1 MLKVILALGGSL
13 LMVTGAQSATT
24 HPEKKLTK
32 AQEIATLLTKAANA
46 KSIEQ
51 KRFYYLAASKR
62 NSGLAYLNLADL
74 NSAKDP
80 KLAVNQYLMAAR
92 FGYERAYSK
101 IGLLFKHGNK
111 ALKANAFLG
120 ECYINMGRG
129 MPDTDLMH
137 VCQSRFPIAFKIKPN
152 LGLQSEYE
160 VNLATKALLKNM
172 CSGARAMIFAGTID
186 KKVRARLTETFCRSK
201 FKQETQG
208 LGLKTG
214 DLLLQDNKV
223 FKVTAE
229 GIKPFQARL
238 KNGDVVFKKN
248 MPLSLY
254 LFKDGKLIPAK
265 NGDQVIKDGQAFVIK
280 NNQLNSY

>member
-1 MLKVILALGGSL
+1 MLKVIMVLGGAL

-32 AQEIATLLTKAANA
+32 AQEIATLLTHAANA

-62 NSGLAYLNLADL
+62 NSGLAYLKLADL

-160 VNLATKALLKNM
+160 INLATKALLKNM
-172 CSGARAMIFAGTID
+172 CGGTHAMIFAGTID
-186 KKVRARLTETFCRSK
+186 KKVQARLTESFCRAK

-229 GIKPFQARL
+229 GIKPFQAQL

-248 MPLSLY
+248 PPLSLY
-254 LFKDGKLIPAK
+254 LFKKGKLIPAVD
-265 NGDQVIKDGQAFVIK
+265 GDQVIKDGQAFVVK
-280 NNQLNSY
+280 NNQLKPY

>member
-1 MLKVILALGGSL
+1 MLKVIIVLGGVL
-13 LMVTGAQSATT
+13 LMATCAQAATT
-24 HPEKKLTK
+24 HPERKLTK
-32 AQEIATLLTKAANA
+32 AQEIATFLTKAANA

-51 KRFYYLAASKR
+51 KRFYYIAASKR
-62 NSGLAYLNLADL
+62 NSGLAYIMLADL
-74 NSAKDP
+74 NRAKDP
-80 KLAVNQYLMAAR
+80 KLAVNEYLMAAH
-92 FGYERAYSK
+92 FGYKRAYSK

-129 MPDTDLMH
+129 MPDMDLMH
-137 VCQSRFPIAFKIKPN
+137 VCHSRFPIAFKIKPN

-172 CSGARAMIFAGTID
+172 CSGAHAMIFAGTID
-186 KKVRARLTETFCRSK
+186 KKVRAKMTETFCRAK
-201 FKQETQG
+201 FKQATQG
-208 LGLKTG
+208 LGIKTG

-265 NGDQVIKDGQAFVIK
+265 NGDQVIKDGQAFVVK